1 MSSDDES
8 SMKDDLDE
16 GKRDDVINVT
26 TTIH

>member
-16 GKRDDVINVT
+16 GKRDDIINPT